1 MFKVFY
7 DDGRTY
13 TGDPYYAPVLG
24 VLIIVETDRD
34 HGRRIIQNAD
44 YYCWDDRGDGYG
56 WWESDFVGLV
66 DYLIKPGP
74 KRVLIGRLV
83 SNIVHQK
90 IFDEAYSD
98 PDFLPKTAWSP
109 RHHGGKV

>member
-1 MFKVFY
+1 MYKVY
-7 DDGRTY
+7 YADGTTY

-24 VLIIVETDRD
+24 VLVIVEEDQL

-44 YYCWDDRGDGYG
+44 YYCWENRGEGFQ

-66 DYLIKPGP
+66 DYLISPGP

-83 SNIVHQK
+83 PNNVQ
-90 IFDEAYSD
+90 DEVLVRACND
-98 PDFLPKTAWSP
+98 PDFPPKTAYTD
-109 RHHGGKV
+109 RHRRKV